1 MLFTSNRTMRVSI
14 VVALLATAMILLVSS
29 RLSARVQKAKE
40 SVLQQDEIVYVPSL
54 NQSKLA
60 YLGYDQTAAD
70 VLWVRTLNY
79 FARHLLTDRAY
90 PWLPKFVDQI
100 LELDPQ
106 FKSVYWWAGS
116 SLLYGRFRTNEF
128 VMEANRYYERALK
141 QFPNDHEAAYR
152 LGMNYHSELQS
163 DDPETHKRF
172 RRKALYY
179 LELAASMP
187 DAPRR
192 IGELVAALNV
202 KYGADELALQY
213 LTDLYLRTKDPT
225 ELKKLER
232 RMKALNAS
240 VDTEARQRAIEAY
253 KKAWSESLYYTN
265 DSFFGLVQSQG
276 KSVSSSWRTHLRTGG
291 DEQRLEPMREE

>member
-1 MLFTSNRTMRVSI
+1 MLF
-14 VVALLATAMILLVSS
+14 ATAMILLVSS
-29 RLSARVQKAKE
+29 KLSARVQQARE
-40 SVLQQDEIVYVPSL
+40 SVLQHDEVVYVPSI
-54 NQSKLA
+54 NQSKLI

-70 VLWVRTLNY
+70 VLWVRSLNY
-79 FARHLLTDRAY
+79 FARHLLTDREY

-116 SLLYGRFRTNEF
+116 SLLYGRFRTNEV
-128 VMEANRYYERALK
+128 VMEANHYYERALK

-163 DDPETHKRF
+163 DDPEMHKRF

-187 DAPRR
+187 DAPKR
-192 IGELVAALNV
+192 IGELVAALNL

-213 LTDLYLRTKDPT
+213 LTDLYIRTKDPA
-225 ELKKLER
+225 ELKRLER
-232 RMKALNAS
+232 RMKALNATA
-240 VDTEARQRAIEAY
+240 DTATRQQAIKDY

-265 DSFFGLVQSQG
+265 DVFFGLIQFETKVVVPSW
-276 KSVSSSWRTHLRTGG
+276 KSYLGM
-291 DEQRLEPMREE
+291 DENEQRRRQAREE